1 MERKLMKN
9 EFMKVLLVED
19 DEDDFIIARDLLTEI
34 PNNDFDVT
42 WINEYEDALNAMI
55 SNQFNII
62 LLDYRLGAFN
72 GIELL
77 KAANKKGCRVPIILL
92 TGQDDYEID
101 VAGMKS
107 GASDY
112 LVKSRVDAHSLER
125 SIRYAIDRKQSES
138 DLRQSEEKFRSLA
151 ESAIDGVV
159 TTDSVGNIVY
169 CNKSALKILD
179 YDKLELVGQKV
190 ASVLPDLVKNSY
202 IEDMQNNKGDDKDEN
217 ISNTIET
224 FGTQKGGKKIPVEMS
239 LSRWETRDG
248 KFLTAFLKDVT
259 KRKALEQRVRQIQ
272 KMEAIGTLA
281 GGIAHDFN
289 NILGSIMGYT
299 EMAMDDMLADSMT
312 KNYMDNVII
321 ACERA
326 KELVSQILTFSR
338 IDDQEKKPVQ
348 VDLVVKE
355 TLKLL
360 RASIPATIN
369 IIQNIDTESSFVLGD
384 TNQMHQLLLNLC
396 TNASHAMQ
404 PKGKGWLYVNLRDI
418 IVDENSASKFPSL
431 NPGKY
436 IQLEVADTGHGI
448 EKSIM
453 SRIFDPFFT
462 TKGVG
467 EGTGMG
473 LAVVHGIV
481 KNLKGE
487 ITCESQIDKGT
498 TFRVYIP
505 CVENKV
511 PKAQIQPKIA
521 VRGSERIL
529 FVDDE
534 KSLVEIATTKLREL
548 GYHVQGKTSSKEA
561 MIEITDNLPNYDL
574 IITDFSMPEIT
585 GIEIAKVIHK
595 KRPELPMILCTGYS
609 DAILEKQAKMLG
621 IRALINK
628 PVRLKDFPQIV
639 RKVLDKSYFEEFVIV

>member
-1 MERKLMKN
+1 MERKLMKDDS
-9 EFMKVLLVED
+9 MKVLLVED
-19 DEDDFIIARDLLTEI
+19 DEDDFIIARELLSEI
-34 PNNDFDVT
+34 PNKKFEVT
-42 WINEYEDALNAMI
+42 WINEYDDAVFAMI
-55 SNQFNII
+55 SGHFDII

-77 KAANKKGCRVPIILL
+77 KDANEKGCQVPIILL

-101 VAGMKS
+101 VEGMKS

-112 LVKSRVDAHSLER
+112 LVKSSVDANSLER
-125 SIRYAIDRKQSES
+125 SIRYAIDRKQSEG

-151 ESAIDGVV
+151 ESAIDGVM
-159 TTDSVGNIVY
+159 TIDSNGTIVY
-169 CNKSALKILD
+169 CNKSALTIFGYEADEIIGK
-179 YDKLELVGQKV
+179 E
-190 ASVLPDLVKNSY
+190 AANTMPDLVKKEY
-202 IEDMQNNKGDDKDEN
+202 LEAMQNPEYSSSDKIKEK
-217 ISNTIET
+217 TIET
-224 FGTQKGGKKIPVEMS
+224 YGTRKNGKRFPVEMS
-239 LSRWETRDG
+239 LSSWETREG

-259 KRKALEQRVRQIQ
+259 KRKALEQRVRQVQ

-299 EMAMDDMLADSMT
+299 EMAIEDVPQDSFT
-312 KNYMDNVII
+312 KNYLDNVII

-326 KELVSQILTFSR
+326 KELVGQILTFSR
-338 IDDQEKKPVQ
+338 IDDQERKPVQ
-348 VDLVVKE
+348 VDMVVKE

-369 IIQNIDTESSFVLGD
+369 IIQNIDTETSFVLGD
-384 TNQMHQLLLNLC
+384 TNQIHQLVLNLC

-404 PKGKGWLYVNLRDI
+404 PKGKGWLYVNLREI
-418 IVDENSASKFPSL
+418 VVDENSASKFPSL
-431 NPGKY
+431 KPGKY
-436 IQLEVADTGHGI
+436 IQLEVADTGQGI
-448 EKSIM
+448 DKSIM
-453 SRIFDPFFT
+453 ARIFDPFFT

-511 PKAQIQPKIA
+511 TKSQLTGKVA

-548 GYHVQGKTSSKEA
+548 GYQVQGKTSSKDALE
-561 MIEITDNLPNYDL
+561 EINTNLAKYDL
-574 IITDFSMPEIT
+574 IITDFSMPAIT
-585 GIEIAKVIHK
+585 GIELATVIHK

-628 PVRLKDFPQIV
+628 PVRLKEFPQIV
-639 RKVLDKSYFEEFVIV
+639 RKVLDKSYFDEFVIV